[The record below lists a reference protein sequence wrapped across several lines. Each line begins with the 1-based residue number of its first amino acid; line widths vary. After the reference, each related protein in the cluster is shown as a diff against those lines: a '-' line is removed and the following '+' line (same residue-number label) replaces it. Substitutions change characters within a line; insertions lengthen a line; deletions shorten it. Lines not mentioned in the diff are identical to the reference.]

1 MLSINMGNVSYR
13 RPLQTLNEA
22 LRRGHKIVFLAALFS
37 GWSAIYSSLGG
48 AYFNIIPITFEERVN
63 VVQSMPMLWNLSTEY
78 GPIIAI
84 DAVGVRGLSSQV
96 CILVLITG

>member
-1 MLSINMGNVSYR
+1 LSYD

-22 LRRGHKIVFLAALFS
+22 FQRRHKIVFLAALFS

-48 AYFNIIPITFEERVN
+48 AYFNIVPITFEERVN
-63 VVQSMPMLWNLSTEY
+63 VMQSMAMPWNLSTEY

-84 DAVGVRGLSSQV
+84 DAVGVRELASQV
-96 CILVLITG
+96 GILVLITG